1 MRFSRL
7 FTYTTKEDPKDATL
21 PSHKYLVKAGF
32 IKQIAAGIYDFLP
45 LGKMTFDNIR
55 KIVKEEM
62 DNAGANEVTAGF
74 VTPCE
79 FWEESGRINKMGD
92 EMLRI
97 SDRKNQCYVL
107 SPTNEESFVDIVRSY
122 VKSYKQLPINLY
134 QINTKF
140 RDEARPRF
148 GLLRGREFV
157 MKDAYSFHADNKS
170 LDDEFTLMEETYRK
184 IFTRLGLEFRAV
196 MADSGA
202 IGGTGSKEFMV
213 LAESGEDT
221 LAVCESCEYAANLE
235 VASRKNPKKENPVK
249 TEEIEQI
256 ETPNIKTIDEV
267 TKFLGVDKHFII
279 KAVIKKAIFKDEEK
293 VVVFFVRGNDEL
305 EETKAKNAIFAD
317 DIVDASEEEIEKAG
331 LVAGYVGPFGLN
343 FGDSSDVLYV
353 IDDDLRGDDE
363 LVAGANVEGYHI
375 KGASL
380 KEANMLGNVTRYG
393 DIAAVKEGDK
403 CPKCGGRLKLTKGIE
418 VGHIFKLGDV
428 YSKPMNATFLNEQG
442 KATPFIMG
450 CYGIGVSRLVAA
462 AIEQNHDEFG
472 MIWPKEIAPFIVDI
486 IIGDIK
492 KSEQVEFAEELYAK
506 LQNAGVKTLIDDRA
520 ERFGPKIKDFE
531 LIGFPYAVVIG
542 KKLKDGIVEI
552 RDRKTLEKIEV
563 QADEVFSK
571 LMEML

>member
-7 FTYTTKEDPKDATL
+7 FNYTTKEDPKDATL

-107 SPTNEESFVDIVRSY
+107 SPTNEESFVDIVRNTI
-122 VKSYKQLPINLY
+122 KSYKQLPVNLY

-157 MKDAYSFHADNKS
+157 MKDAYSFHKDEED
-170 LDDEFTLMEETYRK
+170 LDREFNLMEETYRK
-184 IFTRLGLEFRAV
+184 IFTKLGLEFRAV

-213 LAESGEDT
+213 LADSGEDT
-221 LAVCESCEYAANLE
+221 LAICESCDYAANLE
-235 VASRKNPKKENPVK
+235 VASRKNPKKENPIK

-256 ETPNIKTIDEV
+256 KTLNIKTIDEV
-267 TKFLGVDKHFII
+267 AEFLGVDKHFII

-293 VVVFFVRGNDEL
+293 IVVFFVRGDDEL

-317 DIVDASEEEIEKAG
+317 DLIDASEEEIKEAG
-331 LVAGYVGPFGLN
+331 LVPGYVGPFGL
-343 FGDSSDVLYV
+343 DSKIDYI
-353 IDDDLRGDDE
+353 IDDDLRGADE
-363 LVAGANVEGYHI
+363 LVAGANIENYHI

-393 DIAAVKEGDK
+393 DIAAVKEGDR

-418 VGHIFKLGDV
+418 VGHIFKLKDV
-428 YSKPMNATFLNEQG
+428 YSKPMNATFLDENG
-442 KATPFIMG
+442 KAKPFIMG
-450 CYGIGVSRLVAA
+450 CYGIGVSRLIAA

-472 MIWPKEIAPFIVDI
+472 MIWPKEIAPFLIDI

-492 KSEQVEFAEELYAK
+492 KADQVEFAEKLYSK
-506 LQNAGVKTLIDDRA
+506 LQKAGVKTLLDDRA

-552 RDRKTLEKIEV
+552 RNRKTLEKIEV
-563 QADEVFSK
+563 KADEVYDK
-571 LMEML
+571 LMELL

>member
-21 PSHKYLVKAGF
+21 PSHKYLVRAGF

-45 LGKMTFDNIR
+45 LGKMVFDNI
-55 KIVKEEM
+55 KNIVKEEM
-62 DNAGANEVTAGF
+62 DKAGANEVIAGF

-79 FWEESGRINKMGD
+79 LWQESGRIDKMGE

-97 SDRKNQCYVL
+97 KDRKNQCYVL
-107 SPTNEESFVDIVRSY
+107 SPTNEESFVDIVRNTI
-122 VKSYKQLPINLY
+122 KSYKQLPVNLY

-157 MKDAYSFHADNKS
+157 MKDAYSFHSDEKD
-170 LDDEFTLMEETYRK
+170 LDREFNLMQKTYEN
-184 IFTRLGLEFRAV
+184 IFSKLGLDFRVV

-202 IGGTGSKEFMV
+202 IGGSGSKEFMV
-213 LAESGEDT
+213 LADSGEDT
-221 LAVCESCEYAANLE
+221 LAVCESCDYAANLE
-235 VASRKNPKKENPVK
+235 VASRKNPQKENPVK

-256 ETPNIKTIDEV
+256 ATPNIKTIDEV
-267 TKFLGVDKHFII
+267 SEFLGVDKYFII
-279 KAVIKKAIFKDEEK
+279 KAVIKKAKFKDEEK
-293 VVVFFVRGNDEL
+293 IVVFFVRGNDEL

-317 DIVDASEEEIEKAG
+317 ELFDASEEEIKKAG
-331 LVAGYVGPFGLN
+331 LVPGYVGPFGL
-343 FGDSSDVLYV
+343 DSSVMYI
-353 IDDDLRGDDE
+353 IDDDLRGADE
-363 LVAGANVEGYHI
+363 LVAGANIEGYHI

-380 KEANMLGNVTRYG
+380 KEANLLGNVTRYG
-393 DIAAVKEGDK
+393 DIAAVKEGDR

-428 YSKPMNATFLNEQG
+428 YSKPMNATFLDENG
-442 KATPFIMG
+442 KAKPFIMG
-450 CYGIGVSRLVAA
+450 CYGIGVSRLIAA

-472 MIWPKEIAPFIVDI
+472 MIWPKEIAPFVVDI

-492 KSEQVEFAEELYAK
+492 KEEQTKFAEELYEK
-506 LQNAGVKTLIDDRA
+506 LKEANVKVLLDDRA

-552 RDRKTLEKIEV
+552 RNRKTLQKQEV
-563 QADEVFSK
+563 KSDEVYDR
-571 LMEML
+571 LMELL